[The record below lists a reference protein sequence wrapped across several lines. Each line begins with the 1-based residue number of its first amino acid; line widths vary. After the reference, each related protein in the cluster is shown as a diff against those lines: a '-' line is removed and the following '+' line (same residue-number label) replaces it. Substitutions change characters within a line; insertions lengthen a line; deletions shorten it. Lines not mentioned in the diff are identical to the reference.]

1 MKIPIK
7 DFVLKILQEQGLPT
21 TTASKQLGKTYNK
34 LVGKSREKKKKGI
47 PPENNASLQEVLY
60 KSRQPHKAKPS
71 SIVLNNIKNEGKIA
85 EAQIKNQA

>member
-34 LVGKSREKKKKGI
+34 LVGKSRENSEKGI
-47 PPENNASLQEVLY
+47 PPENNGSLQETLR
-60 KSRQPHKAKPS
+60 KSRQQFIAKPS

>member
-21 TTASKQLGKTYNK
+21 TTASKQFGKTYNK
-34 LVGKSREKKKKGI
+34 LVGKSRENSEKGI

-60 KSRQPHKAKPS
+60 KSRQPHEAKPS

-85 EAQIKNQA
+85 AAQIKNQA

>member
-34 LVGKSREKKKKGI
+34 LVGKSRENSEKEFLRKIMLVYKKYYIKVDNHIK
-47 PPENNASLQEVLY
+47 
-60 KSRQPHKAKPS
+60 
-71 SIVLNNIKNEGKIA
+71 LNP
-85 EAQIKNQA
+85 AQ